1 MTEALDF
8 DPGEEGAA
16 APSDKLEVLHK
27 MLDEATDL
35 QSAIDTLSADL
46 EAAMGAMNLLKT
58 KRLPELMDELQMDD
72 LTRNGYKI
80 KINDFVSGSLPKEEG
95 PRSTAIKWLEDHEG
109 GDLLKTSIKMDFP
122 KSQHEDAKA
131 IADCLEKEGYA
142 VALESGVHA
151 ATLQAF
157 ARERIRSGEDID
169 TEVLGLY
176 TGRVAKID
184 KVKEKAPKKAKAK
197 AA

>member
-1 MTEALDF
+1 MTDVLDF
-8 DPGEEGAA
+8 DPGEEGVT

-35 QSAIDTLSADL
+35 QAVIDQLSGDL
-46 EAAMGAMNLLKT
+46 GAAQEAMNLLKT

-80 KINDFVSGSLPKEEG
+80 KINDFVSGSLPKDEE
-95 PRSTAIKWLEDHEG
+95 PRAKAIAWLEDHDG
-109 GDLLKTSIKMDFP
+109 GELLKTDIRMQFP
-122 KSQHEDAKA
+122 KSQHDDAKK
-131 IADCLEKEGYA
+131 IADKLQAEGYA
-142 VALESGVHA
+142 VIIESGVHA

-157 ARERIRSGEDID
+157 ARERLRNGDDID

-184 KVKEKAPKKAKAK
+184 KAKEKAPKKPKG
-197 AA
+197 